1 MVSYGYLKNPH
12 FAAFCVDGLEP
23 EIATKT
29 QKRTRLSP
37 EARREQLVEIG
48 ARLFAERPF
57 NDVWIEQVA
66 QEAGVS
72 RGLVYHYFPN
82 KSDFFSAI
90 VRHGMRHAFEM
101 TAPDQTLP
109 PDRWLTDGVERLVEF
124 VDSNAD
130 AFRAVFA
137 GRHSVDEDVRAA
149 VRENRDLQVERICAV
164 LSPSEPASETLRM
177 AVEGWIAMLDAMLLE
192 WVDGRPI
199 QRDRLVKLACGS
211 LIGAV
216 VSAMHADGKG
226 DQIASMQHLAPAV
239 YGRS

>member
-1 MVSYGYLKNPH
+1 M
-12 FAAFCVDGLEP
+12 EP
-23 EIATKT
+23 GITTKT

-109 PDRWLTDGVERLVEF
+109 PDRWLSDGVERLVAF
-124 VDSNAD
+124 VETNAN

-149 VRENRDLQVERICAV
+149 VRENRDAQVERICAV
-164 LSPSEPASETLRM
+164 LSPDEPATETLRM

-216 VSAMHADGKG
+216 VTAMHADGKG
-226 DQIASMQHLAPAV
+226 DQIASMQHLAPDV
-239 YGRS
+239 YGKS

>member
-1 MVSYGYLKNPH
+1 MPQKP
-12 FAAFCVDGLEP
+12 AFCSTCGHGLEP

-90 VRHGMRHAFEM
+90 VRHGMRHAFEV
-101 TAPDQTLP
+101 TAPDPSLP
-109 PDRWLTDGVERLVEF
+109 PDRWLSDGVERVVEF
-124 VDSNAD
+124 VESNAN

-149 VRENRDLQVERICAV
+149 VRENRERQVERICAV

-177 AVEGWIAMLDAMLLE
+177 AIEGWIAMLDAMMLE

-216 VSAMHADGKG
+216 VAAMHADGKSG
-226 DQIASMQHLAPAV
+226 ELASLKHLAPDV
-239 YGRS
+239 YGKS